1 MPFKAYTTEG
11 KHKAMPNERYYS
23 VTEIEM
29 LSTIVTKE
37 RRRPT
42 LMRQIC
48 CEMPSQCRT
57 RHSSWWFRFGILG
70 RIWLIWGGTD
80 YLGRW
85 WKSLP
90 LAHSSTL
97 HSPLSVSKKVKRHPC
112 VVTTLEIHSKLFFW
126 HIAVGPLTCR
136 FPAVSTSNFST
147 TIISFQLIKREVGA
161 CLNSNF
167 LSPFLN
173 FLNIKMYGTY
183 FFFFFLNSTQ
193 DKCYI
198 NNFRV
203 KVGQQTQRAQ
213 PLGGK

>member
-1 MPFKAYTTEG
+1 
-11 KHKAMPNERYYS
+11 
-23 VTEIEM
+23 
-29 LSTIVTKE
+29 
-37 RRRPT
+37 
-42 LMRQIC
+42 MRQIC

-97 HSPLSVSKKVKRHPC
+97 QSPLSVSKKVKRHPC

-183 FFFFFLNSTQ
+183 FFFFFWIQPKISVILIILVLIFELKLGNKLKGLSPLVE
-193 DKCYI
+193 
-198 NNFRV
+198 NNFQV
-203 KVGQQTQRAQ
+203 
-213 PLGGK
+213 